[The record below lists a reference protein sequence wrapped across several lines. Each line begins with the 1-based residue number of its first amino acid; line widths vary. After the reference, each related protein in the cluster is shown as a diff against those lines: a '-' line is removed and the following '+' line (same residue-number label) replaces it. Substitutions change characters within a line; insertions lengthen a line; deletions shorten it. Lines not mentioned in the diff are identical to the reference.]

1 MFPEKYQNS
10 NAIQRERVE
19 LISVQHNRTVKKEDL
34 NIQIQVKEL
43 PKHVADLLARMPF
56 LCVTLTFSLQALI
69 ISDLLAFTPKYIE
82 TQFGLTSSLGSLI
95 SGAVTL
101 PFAGV
106 GIMLGIYM
114 LQYMSAL
121 WYLFL
126 HVGALL
132 VYFKR
137 PTTKRLSLYYSI
149 LNAVAGYCFPC
160 WILPKMSNA

>member
-1 MFPEKYQNS
+1 
-10 NAIQRERVE
+10 
-19 LISVQHNRTVKKEDL
+19 
-34 NIQIQVKEL
+34 
-43 PKHVADLLARMPF
+43 MPF

-69 ISDLLAFTPKYIE
+69 ISGLLAFTPKYIE

-95 SGAVTL
+95 SRAVTL

-106 GIMLGIYM
+106 GIMLGM

-126 HVGALL
+126 HVDALL

-137 PTTKRLSLYYSI
+137 PTTKRLSLYHFT
-149 LNAVAGYCFPC
+149 LNEVATVFLAGFLLRCPTHDIAGITVSYP
-160 WILPKMSNA
+160 NR